1 MTTNVIC
8 DCEEYY
14 YADIIKDEKQII
26 LPVFCK
32 IL

>member
-14 YADIIKDEKQII
+14 YADIIKGEKQII
-26 LPVFCK
+26 LFCK